1 MLKRIYELVMK
12 EHFKQNRQML
22 FLVGPR
28 QVGKTTASLEVASA
42 HTSHFYFN
50 WDIQTDRLKILE
62 GADAIASAMQL
73 QHLQSSMPMV
83 AFDELHKY
91 PKWKI
96 FLKGFFD
103 KYEKQVQILVTGSAR
118 LDIYKAGGDSL
129 MGRYF
134 PYRLH
139 PLSVA
144 EIANPTLRKTE
155 LSPIPYEI
163 KKEDFDALF
172 EFGGFPEPFVKR
184 TSQFYTRWKRLRVQQ
199 LFQEDLRDLTR
210 IHELGQIETLAELL
224 KLQAGQLTQYTEL
237 AKKVNV
243 SVDTIRRWL
252 KTLKSFYYCF
262 SIKPWSKNIS
272 RSLLKEPKIYLWDWS
287 LIDDLGARRENFIA
301 SHLLKAVHF
310 WTDRG
315 LGDYDLYF
323 LRDKEKRE
331 VDFLVTKNNN
341 PWFLVE
347 VKSSENKG
355 ISPSL
360 FYYKEATQA
369 QFALQVVFDK
379 KYVNKNCFISSEP
392 IVVPATTF
400 LSQLI

>member
-1 MLKRIYELVMK
+1 M
-12 EHFKQNRQML
+12 
-22 FLVGPR
+22 
-28 QVGKTTASLEVASA
+28 
-42 HTSHFYFN
+42 
-50 WDIQTDRLKILE
+50 
-62 GADAIASAMQL
+62 
-73 QHLQSSMPMV
+73 
-83 AFDELHKY
+83 
-91 PKWKI
+91 
-96 FLKGFFD
+96 
-103 KYEKQVQILVTGSAR
+103 
-118 LDIYKAGGDSL
+118 
-129 MGRYF
+129 
-134 PYRLH
+134 
-139 PLSVA
+139 
-144 EIANPTLRKTE
+144 
-155 LSPIPYEI
+155 
-163 KKEDFDALF
+163 
-172 EFGGFPEPFVKR
+172 
-184 TSQFYTRWKRLRVQQ
+184 
-199 LFQEDLRDLTR
+199 
-210 IHELGQIETLAELL
+210 
-224 KLQAGQLTQYTEL
+224 
-237 AKKVNV
+237 

-331 VDFLVTKNNN
+331 VDFLVTKNNH

-360 FYYKEATQA
+360 FYYKEATLA
-369 QFALQVVFDK
+369 EFALQVVFDK
-379 KYVNKNCFISSEP
+379 KYVDKNCFISSDP
-392 IVVPATTF
+392 TVVPVTTF